1 MYRTILT
8 IFISLFVFNSQ
19 AQLSVAEI
27 FTDHMVIQRGEVVPV
42 WGWTAPGDEITVR
55 FQDETVRASADKEG
69 SWRVELPPFTAG
81 GPHTLHIEGSSEQIT
96 LTDILVG
103 DVWLCSGQ
111 SNMEWIV
118 ANSNN
123 AENEIAN
130 SDHPLIRHYKVEHTW
145 SREKEQHLEGGPWEV
160 ASPETTGEFSAVG
173 YFFARELQKDVNVP
187 IGLLNSSWG
196 GSRIEPWM
204 RIETVKRYLEDDLD
218 EFFAEKE
225 RERKETEARLKSKI
239 GALPDKSEFMAAMTA
254 GYDDSSWETMSLPS
268 LWESKG
274 YNGLDGIAWLRKEFN
289 LSDSEAAS
297 DIMLDLAMIDD
308 SDQTYVNGT
317 LVGETINRYN
327 EHRNYSVP
335 ADVLKPGLNVILI
348 RVEDTGGG
356 GGLFG
361 DASDLH
367 YTSSGGE
374 HSLAGEWKFRIA
386 EIARIEAGMQPNQTP
401 TVLYNKMIHPII
413 HFPIK
418 GVLWYQGESNAGNAE
433 DATIYRDQFKD
444 MISDW
449 RELWGIGEFPFL
461 WVQLANFM
469 AVDEKPA
476 ESNWAILRESQSSA
490 LELPNTA
497 EAVIIDIGE
506 ADDIHPRNK
515 QDVGLR
521 LSLAAR
527 RIAYGED
534 VIYSGP
540 VAKDASVNDNK
551 VVLRFDHSGGGL
563 TVAGGGNS
571 VQGFAIAGK
580 DGDFVWAEARIV
592 DDRVEVWSDEI
603 SKPARVRYAWG
614 NNPDKANLYNAEG
627 LPARPFR
634 LQVK

>member
-1 MYRTILT
+1 MYRSILT
-8 IFISLFVFNSQ
+8 IFIVLAVHSLQ

-42 WGWTAPGDEITVR
+42 WGWSEPGDQITVR
-55 FQDETVRASADKEG
+55 FQDEEVETSAEKDG
-69 SWRVELPPFTAG
+69 SWHAELPPFAAG
-81 GPHTLHIEGSSEQIT
+81 GPYTLHIQGPSETIT
-96 LTDILVG
+96 YTDILVG

-118 ANSNN
+118 ANANN

-145 SREKEQHLEGGPWEV
+145 SKEKEVHLDGGPWQV
-160 ASPETTGEFSAVG
+160 ASPETTGEFTAVG
-173 YFFARELQKDVNVP
+173 YFFARELQKDINVP
-187 IGLLNSSWG
+187 IGLLHSSWG

-204 RIETVKRYLEDDLD
+204 RAETVREYINGDLD
-218 EFFAEKE
+218 TFFEEKEKE
-225 RERKETEARLKSKI
+225 RMETENRLKSKI
-239 GALPDKSEFMAAMTA
+239 GPLPDEKEFNAAMMP
-254 GYDDSSWETMSLPS
+254 GYEDSSWETMNLPG
-268 LWESKG
+268 LWEGSG
-274 YNGLDGIAWLRKEFN
+274 YNGLDGVAWLRKEFN
-289 LSDSEAAS
+289 LSDSEAAN
-297 DIMLDLAMIDD
+297 DVVLDLAMIDD
-308 SDQTYVNGT
+308 SDQTYVNGK
-317 LVGETINRYN
+317 LVGETINRYS
-327 EHRNYSVP
+327 EHREYKVP
-335 ADVLKPGLNVILI
+335 SAVLQPGLNVILI

-356 GGLFG
+356 GGVHG
-361 DASDLH
+361 GSADMH
-367 YTSSGGE
+367 YTSSDGE
-374 HSLAGEWKFRIA
+374 HSLAGAWKFKVA
-386 EIARIEAGMQPNQTP
+386 EISQIVAGMQPNQTP

-418 GVLWYQGESNAGNAE
+418 GVLWYQGESNANSPE
-433 DATIYRDQFKD
+433 DAAIYSDQFKA
-444 MISDW
+444 MITDW

-469 AVDEKPA
+469 APDAEPA
-476 ESNWAILRESQSSA
+476 ESNWAILRESQSAA

-515 QDVGLR
+515 QDVGYR

-534 VIYSGP
+534 IVYSGP
-540 VAKDASVNDNK
+540 VVDKARLDGNK
-551 VVLRFDHSGGGL
+551 VELTFEHTGSGL
-563 TVAGGGNS
+563 TVPDGGNT

-580 DGDFVWAEARIV
+580 DGNFVWAEARIV
-592 DDRVEVWSDEI
+592 DGKVEVWSDNIE
-603 SKPARVRYAWG
+603 KPASVRYAWG